1 MARFGG
7 GGGGGGMP
15 GFGDMQKL
23 MKQAQKMQEDAEKL
37 QNDLETMRVTSQAGG
52 GMVNVTVNGHG
63 HLVAV
68 KINPAVVDPED
79 VEILEDLIV
88 TATKEA
94 TAQAQA
100 SQESRMKEITG
111 GLGDLNLPP
120 GLLG

>member
-1 MARFGG
+1 MARFGS
-7 GGGGGGMP
+7 GGGGGMP
-15 GFGDMQKL
+15 GLGDMQKL

-37 QNDLETMRVTSQAGG
+37 QKDLETMRVTAQAGG

-68 KINPAVVDPED
+68 KINPAVVDPDD

-88 TATKEA
+88 TAAKEA
-94 TAQAQA
+94 NAQAA
-100 SQESRMKEITG
+100 ATQESRMKEITG

>member
-1 MARFGG
+1 MARFSGG
-7 GGGGGGMP
+7 GGGGLPGM
-15 GFGDMQKL
+15 GDMAKL

-37 QNDLETMRVTSQAGG
+37 QHDLEAMRVTSQAGG
-52 GMVNVTVNGHG
+52 GMVSVTVNGHG

-88 TATKEA
+88 TAAKEA
-94 TAQAQA
+94 NTQAA
-100 SQESRMKEITG
+100 ATQEARMKEITG